1 MTSARIW
8 RALLLLGGLLLA
20 AGLVV
25 LSRQRPATGYH
36 YGSFGSHDFLEYWSA
51 YRALRAGAD
60 PYDGLVLHPI
70 ERDAGQS
77 PGTTLFMW
85 NPPWTVLLIAP
96 VLECPFPAAC
106 LAWIVCNLALL
117 AAIGLL
123 VCDAAGITNG
133 RELNGPAVLS
143 SLLFYPAME
152 TIALG
157 QISLVLAFAVALFLR
172 SAVRRNEVGAGL
184 SLILLTIKPH
194 LFLIFGAWVL
204 AWIVRER
211 LWRMLAAAA
220 FGLAALLLLTQ
231 LLWPGA
237 LLDRW
242 ESFGRAPR
250 GPGAEG
256 TANWMTCSLAS
267 WVRLLVSQASGRAPL
282 WPVAAV
288 PLAGLIATVAYL
300 ALSRPAI
307 IWLDV
312 IHPVLC
318 LSVGLAPYGWPFDHA
333 VLVLGQVLLV
343 LRVMQPGVA
352 LVDRVAVLGALAIL
366 LGIPVAL
373 ESPMF
378 GLHLLAW
385 YPWASLLLWVWAD
398 RRLKGGGRNRYH
410 HTTHNNLLIP
420 IPLVNPLPLGVTG
433 ADQRAI
439 LSGTNAR
446 GQSLVLIFGQRAPR
460 RNLGRGRS
468 SPAPRTSV
476 SPGRGRA

>member
-1 MTSARIW
+1 MTSVRIW

-25 LSRQRPATGYH
+25 LSQQRPATGYH
-36 YGSFGSHDFLEYWSA
+36 YGSIGSHDFLEYWSA

-123 VCDAAGITNG
+123 VCDAAGITGG

-152 TIALG
+152 TIELG

-184 SLILLTIKPH
+184 SLVLLTIKPH

-231 LLWPGA
+231 LLWPGSPPR
-237 LLDRW
+237 LVGEFRVSSSRPGRRGDRELDDSHPG
-242 ESFGRAPR
+242 EL
-250 GPGAEG
+250 GPPARLPGVKPG
-256 TANWMTCSLAS
+256 TALAPGGGPS
-267 WVRLLVSQASGRAPL
+267 CRSDRDCCLPRAVTSRDHLARRDPSRALPVGGTGTLRLAVRSRGSGSRPGSARLARHAAGRGTRRSRRCVGCPRDLARHSGRAEPNVRRDA
-282 WPVAAV
+282 P
-288 PLAGLIATVAYL
+288 AGLVSL
-300 ALSRPAI
+300 GEPSAL
-307 IWLDV
+307 D
-312 IHPVLC
+312 
-318 LSVGLAPYGWPFDHA
+318 
-333 VLVLGQVLLV
+333 LG
-343 LRVMQPGVA
+343 
-352 LVDRVAVLGALAIL
+352 
-366 LGIPVAL
+366 
-373 ESPMF
+373 
-378 GLHLLAW
+378 
-385 YPWASLLLWVWAD
+385 
-398 RRLKGGGRNRYH
+398 
-410 HTTHNNLLIP
+410 
-420 IPLVNPLPLGVTG
+420 
-433 ADQRAI
+433 
-439 LSGTNAR
+439 
-446 GQSLVLIFGQRAPR
+446 
-460 RNLGRGRS
+460 
-468 SPAPRTSV
+468 
-476 SPGRGRA
+476 

>member
-1 MTSARIW
+1 MPRIW

-25 LSRQRPATGYH
+25 LSQQRPVTDYH
-36 YGSFGSHDFLEYWSA
+36 YGSIGSHDFLQYWSA

-70 ERDAGQS
+70 KRNAGQS

-123 VCDAAGITNG
+123 VCDAAGITGG
-133 RELNGPAVLS
+133 RELNGPAILS

-184 SLILLTIKPH
+184 SLVLLTIKPH

-237 LLDRW
+237 LLDWW

-250 GPGAEG
+250 GPGAVG
-256 TANWMTCSLAS
+256 TANWRQPPWRAGSACSS
-267 WVRLLVSQASGRAPL
+267 PRRQAGHRSG
-282 WPVAAV
+282 
-288 PLAGLIATVAYL
+288 
-300 ALSRPAI
+300 
-307 IWLDV
+307 
-312 IHPVLC
+312 
-318 LSVGLAPYGWPFDHA
+318 
-333 VLVLGQVLLV
+333 
-343 LRVMQPGVA
+343 
-352 LVDRVAVLGALAIL
+352 
-366 LGIPVAL
+366 
-373 ESPMF
+373 
-378 GLHLLAW
+378 
-385 YPWASLLLWVWAD
+385 PWRRSLLPV
-398 RRLKGGGRNRYH
+398 
-410 HTTHNNLLIP
+410 
-420 IPLVNPLPLGVTG
+420 
-433 ADQRAI
+433 
-439 LSGTNAR
+439 
-446 GQSLVLIFGQRAPR
+446 
-460 RNLGRGRS
+460 
-468 SPAPRTSV
+468 
-476 SPGRGRA
+476 